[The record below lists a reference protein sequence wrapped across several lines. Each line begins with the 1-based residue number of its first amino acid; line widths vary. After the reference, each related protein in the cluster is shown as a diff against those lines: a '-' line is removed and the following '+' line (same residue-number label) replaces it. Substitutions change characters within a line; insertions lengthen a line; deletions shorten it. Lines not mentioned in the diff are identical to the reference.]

1 MQVLITGITGF
12 VGSHMADYLLDNVDD
27 VEVYALKR
35 WRSNHENIEHLIGH
49 PKVKLYE
56 CDLLDRS
63 SLNMVIRDSK
73 PDVVYHFAAQSFS
86 ETSFQLPVQ
95 TLTTN
100 VIGTTNLLEELR
112 LKDDGICN
120 PLIVSVSS
128 SEVYGNPKREELP
141 MTESQPLRAA
151 NPYSISK
158 VA

>member
-1 MQVLITGITGF
+1 M
-12 VGSHMADYLLDNVDD
+12 H
-27 VEVYALKR
+27 
-35 WRSNHENIEHLIGH
+35 
-49 PKVKLYE
+49 
-56 CDLLDRS
+56 
-63 SLNMVIRDSK
+63 
-73 PDVVYHFAAQSFS
+73 QSFP

-112 LKDDGICN
+112 LKDDEICN

-141 MTESQPLRAA
+141 MTESQPLKKR

-158 VA
+158 VAHDFISEYYHTGMI

>member
-1 MQVLITGITGF
+1 MTWKYI
-12 VGSHMADYLLDNVDD
+12 
-27 VEVYALKR
+27 ELKR

-73 PDVVYHFAAQSFS
+73 PDVVYHFGVKVL

-112 LKDDGICN
+112 LKKMMH
-120 PLIVSVSS
+120 L
-128 SEVYGNPKREELP
+128 
-141 MTESQPLRAA
+141 
-151 NPYSISK
+151 
-158 VA
+158 